1 MILHWPTLGFS
12 PHHPGPR
19 SRGRPPSPSG
29 TPSCDPP
36 PGRPT
41 PPGRCSSGM
50 MDNIWW
56 KGGNLPDLP
65 KENLPKMDALF
76 DVGVLS
82 FCK

>member
-1 MILHWPTLGFS
+1 MILHWPTLSFS
-12 PHHPGPR
+12 LHHPGPR
-19 SRGRPPSPSG
+19 SRGRPPSPLG

-41 PPGRCSSGM
+41 PPGRCSLGM

-65 KENLPKMDALF
+65 KENLPKKIALGEQCF
-76 DVGVLS
+76 V
-82 FCK
+82 